1 MAEEPEEV
9 LPQQGIAAFFRDEE
23 GPVEGAF
30 QFQQNGAEDD
40 RRKAD
45 DDHAG
50 EDQHRPAEQGQ
61 LVEAHARRA
70 GLEHADDDLD
80 GAGDGG
86 NLYEDDA
93 EQPPVGVRAW
103 RIDVAGERRLTE
115 HDAVRRRA
123 YTYAR
128 EKNRPTQQISHN
140 VNNR

>member
-1 MAEEPEEV
+1 MRISDWSSDV
-9 LPQQGIAAFFRDEE
+9 CSSDL
-23 GPVEGAF
+23 
-30 QFQQNGAEDD
+30 D

-86 NLYEDDA
+86 NLYEADA

-103 RIDVAGERRLTE
+103 RIDVAGERRIHE
-115 HDAVRRRA
+115 PAAVRRSAETDGREEKEDRKRA
-123 YTYAR
+123 A
-128 EKNRPTQQISHN
+128 
-140 VNNR
+140 